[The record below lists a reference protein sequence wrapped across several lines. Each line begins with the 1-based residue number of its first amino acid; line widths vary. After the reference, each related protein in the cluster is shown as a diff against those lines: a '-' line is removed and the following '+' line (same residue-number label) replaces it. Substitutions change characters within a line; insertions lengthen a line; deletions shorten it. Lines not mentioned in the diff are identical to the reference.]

1 MHCLL
6 SRVAYSILLYVVV
19 FRPFPFFNL
28 NLFLATLGFVF
39 FLAHAQTLMA
49 STVGLQENSHS
60 CLETAVNT
68 EL

>member
-1 MHCLL
+1 MLL
-6 SRVAYSILLYVVV
+6 FSGHFL
-19 FRPFPFFNL
+19 FFNL

-49 STVGLQENSHS
+49 STVGLQENSHI